1 MASYFLTVT
10 PDDDDSFLVQ
20 VYSEV
25 NVDNEDH
32 PVASLPDEDLVA
44 HAKQRTQL

>member
-10 PDDDDSFLVQ
+10 PDDDNSFLVQ
-20 VYSEV
+20 VYSQV
-25 NVDNEDH
+25 NVDNDH

-44 HAKQRTQL
+44 RAKQRTQL